1 LFLLFLF
8 CRLGT
13 VPTTE
18 DTLLDAG
25 IWSHFVSLTFPS
37 IDVALPS
44 LPALRIG
51 ADAFEL
57 RVDLLSDISTSSLH
71 RQIALLR
78 KSCPLPIVFTVRS
91 VGQIGKFPDETPKKM
106 FDLLREGLRAGCEW
120 IDVEACW
127 GDDYINSLTSL
138 AQEEYACTS
147 RLLGSLHITTPQS
160 ENQIAS
166 LFEKTKLKNAA
177 HMLKV
182 QKISKAYLHLYNIM
196 LQ

>member
-1 LFLLFLF
+1 MFLLFLF

-25 IWSHFVSLTFPS
+25 KWSHFVSLTFPS

-57 RVDLLSDISTSSLH
+57 RVDLLSDMSTSSLH

-160 ENQIAS
+160 ENQTAS